1 MGLGCKMMIIHWPQV
16 IVVSAVCY
24 LFILINLPFN
34 PIVSTVFLFA
44 LIAYWSRLPGVGIPS
59 PFLILYLADFV
70 DLFSLIVAINL
81 GGFYGAIFSVFG
93 NMGSRLAGITPYFS
107 GVTKD
112 TIIQFFICLMIPLIY
127 NVLGKD
133 IFATM
138 IAYTIIRR
146 IGFIILWFVYPD
158 LSFAHFWVLW
168 FGVTFAS
175 LTINAFYA
183 RFFGPYFDNLL
194 QAGVAFNWPLFL
206 FATVMIVLGKIYF
219 FGTSRSKYLDQKTLL
234 RFIFKKLIP
243 REEKEPLKASL
254 EDEKIVSE
262 AKAIFDSD
270 TVQAKAL

>member
-1 MGLGCKMMIIHWPQV
+1 MMIIHWPQV
-16 IVVSAVCY
+16 IVVSTICY
-24 LFILINLPFN
+24 ALILINLPFN
-34 PIVSTVFLFA
+34 TVAATVFLFA

-112 TIIQFFICLMIPLIY
+112 TIIQFFICLIIPFIY
-127 NVLGKD
+127 NILGKD

-146 IGFIILWFVYPD
+146 CGFIILWFIYPD
-158 LSFAHFWVLW
+158 LSLAHFWVLW

-183 RFFGPYFDNLL
+183 RFFGPYFDGLM
-194 QAGVAFNWPLFL
+194 QAGVSFNWPLFS
-206 FATVMIVLGKIYF
+206 FATVIIILGKIYI
-219 FGTSRSKYLDQKTLL
+219 FGTSRSKWLEQKILV
-234 RFIFKKLIP
+234 RFIIRKILGIKR
-243 REEKEPLKASL
+243 REVN
-254 EDEKIVSE
+254 IVSNDVTIINE
-262 AKAIFDSD
+262 IKQII
-270 TVQAKAL
+270 